1 VFLTILSLALTA
13 LTSIGTMPSGSATP
27 RSSGSLTPPA
37 LLGGGGP
44 DAYGY
49 KYLDSDTTAPGAP
62 VYNWVSIKGVGTR
75 VTGLA
80 DDTIVGPFPIGFRFP
95 YYWYAVDSV
104 MVGSNGYITF
114 GDATKSQQPFK
125 SVPSTPKPNDQL
137 AALLSD
143 LDPTD
148 TTSPSGS
155 IWYWSNNSDS
165 FIVEYDSIAFWSA
178 GGNNTFQIV
187 LTKADSSI
195 AFQYKEQSGTP
206 SNGWAGENTQTGIEN
221 SSGAIGLNYLSG
233 QTPPGNLI
241 HPDLAVRFFP
251 PESSSLHDVGVRN
264 AMNDR
269 NGGLFAV
276 NGRPL
281 YLWAVVQNSGNQPE
295 PDYQTYFKVLR
306 QSGQQVFFD
315 SIWALASDPGETE
328 SLALSNAWWPS
339 TNGTYVIK
347 VYTKLSGDMVAV
359 NDSANLELHVVS
371 MPALLTYDNGVAA
384 SNYYFFNAGN
394 GWGNRFVPP
403 VYPCSVQ
410 SARVYLGMRAATSN
424 PFVAILDDNG
434 PGGAPGDTLYMT
446 TVTVST
452 LDWVT
457 VTPPSPVVVNDG
469 AFYVGAWS
477 AVDSE
482 PTFGQDEVA
491 PFSYQKWE
499 RIAGIWAPDPDAG
512 VREFMANATI
522 SGPVGIFESVEPAL
536 PRVPARIDVN
546 PNPFGRTAAIRL
558 LNATGLEKS
567 VDVYDAT
574 GSIVRTLEL
583 SRGQAMLDGRLL
595 ADGIYFARVAGTEAP
610 VAKVIVTH

>member
-1 VFLTILSLALTA
+1 MFVAVLSLALVA
-13 LTSIGTMPSGSATP
+13 LTPIGPVQTSAPVLPVNGPSIA
-27 RSSGSLTPPA
+27 PA

-44 DAYGY
+44 DTYGY
-49 KYLDSDTTAPGAP
+49 RYLDSDTTGPGAP
-62 VYNWVSIKGVGTR
+62 VYSWVSIKDIGTR
-75 VTGLA
+75 VNGLG

-95 YYWYAVDSV
+95 YYWYAADSV

-125 SVPSTPKPNDQL
+125 SVPSTQKPNDQL

-148 TTSPSGS
+148 TTSPNGS

-178 GGNNTFQIV
+178 GGNNTFQII

-195 AFQYKEQSGTP
+195 TFQYKEQSGTP
-206 SNGWAGENTQTGIEN
+206 SNGWAGENAQTGIEN

-233 QTPPGNLI
+233 QTPPGNII

-251 PESSSLHDVGVRN
+251 PESSLLHDVGVRN

-269 NGGLFAV
+269 SGGLFTV

-295 PDYQTYFKVLR
+295 PDYRTYFRVLR
-306 QSGQQVFFD
+306 QNGSTVFSD
-315 SIWALASDPGETE
+315 SMWASASNPGETE
-328 SLALSNAWWPS
+328 SLALASAWWPA
-339 TNGTYVIK
+339 TNGTYVLK
-347 VYTKLSGDMVAV
+347 VYTRLNGDMVAV
-359 NDSANLELHVVS
+359 NDSVNIEVHVVS

-410 SARVYLGMRAATSN
+410 NARVYMGMRSAASN
-424 PFVAILDDNG
+424 PYVAILDDNG
-434 PGGAPGDTLYMT
+434 PSGAPGDTLYMT
-446 TVTVST
+446 TVTVAGEGWDT
-452 LDWVT
+452 I
-457 VTPPSPVVVNDG
+457 TPPSPVVINDG
-469 AFYVGAWS
+469 AFYVAAWS

-491 PFSYQKWE
+491 PFSFQKWE
-499 RIAGIWAPDPDAG
+499 RIAGVWAPDPDAG

-522 SGPVGIFESVEPAL
+522 SGPVGISELVQPTPAKA
-536 PRVPARIDVN
+536 PPRIDVN
-546 PNPFGRTAAIRL
+546 PNPFGSLATIRL
-558 LNATGLEKS
+558 LNANGLEKS
-567 VDVYDAT
+567 LEVYDAT
-574 GSIVRTLEL
+574 GSIVRTIEL
-583 SRGQAMLDGRLL
+583 SRGQAVLDGRRL
-595 ADGIYFARVAGTEAP
+595 ADGIYFARVIGTEAP